1 MTLEKILQS
10 QGFGT
15 RRQCAGLILAGYV
28 TVRGEL
34 VEDPSAEFELEGLP
48 FTVDG
53 DGWIARSKLTL
64 VMHKPA
70 GHECSRKAVHHA
82 SVFELLPP
90 PIRERGVQPIGRLDA
105 DTTGLLLLTDDGQLN
120 HALIS
125 PRRHVPKIYVA
136 TLKHAADAGL
146 CEQLCAGVM
155 LHDENEMVRAE
166 SARLLSDTLLEMTIS
181 EGKYHQ
187 VKRMVAA
194 SGNRVEALHR
204 VQIGSLRLPDELAPG
219 RWREITEAELE
230 AVRTRPAAP
239 NHSLDE
245 G

>member
-28 TVRGEL
+28 TVHGDL
-34 VEDPSAEFELEGLP
+34 VEDPRAEFELDGLP

-53 DGWIARSKLTL
+53 TEWTARSTLTL

-70 GHECSRKAVHHA
+70 GYECSRKAVHHA

-125 PRRHVPKIYVA
+125 PRRHVPKIYEA
-136 TLKHAADAGL
+136 TLKHAADARL
-146 CEQLCAGVM
+146 CEQLCAGVL
-155 LHDENEMVRAE
+155 LHDENETVVAE
-166 SARLLSDTLLEMTIS
+166 SARLLGDTLLELTIS

-194 SGNRVEALHR
+194 AGNRVEALHR
-204 VQIGSLRLPDELAPG
+204 VQIGSLRLPADVAPG
-219 RWREITEAELE
+219 RWREVTAAEL
-230 AVRTRPAAP
+230 AAARSSP
-239 NHSLDE
+239 TST
-245 G
+245 

>member
-1 MTLEKILQS
+1 LTLEKILQS

-15 RRQCAGLILAGYV
+15 RRQCAQLVAEGYV
-28 TVRGEL
+28 TVHGEL
-34 VEDPSAEFELEGLP
+34 VDDPRAEFELEGLP

-53 DGWIARSKLTL
+53 TEWTARSRLTL

-70 GHECSRKAVHHA
+70 GYECSRKAVHHA

-90 PIRERGVQPIGRLDA
+90 PMRERGVQPIGRLDA

-125 PRRHVPKIYVA
+125 PRRHVPKIYEA
-136 TLKHAADAGL
+136 TLKHPADASL
-146 CEQLCAGVM
+146 CEQLRAGVL
-155 LHDENEMVRAE
+155 LHDENETVVAD
-166 SARLLSDTLLEMTIS
+166 SARLLGDTLLELTIS

-194 SGNRVEALHR
+194 AGNRVEALHR
-204 VQIGSLRLPDELAPG
+204 VQIGGLRLPADVAPG
-219 RWREITEAELE
+219 RWREITEAEL
-230 AVRTRPAAP
+230 AAARTPGVHIP
-239 NHSLDE
+239 
-245 G
+245 

>member
-1 MTLEKILQS
+1 MTLEKILHS

-125 PRRHVPKIYVA
+125 PRRHVPKIYEA
-136 TLKHAADAGL
+136 TLKHAADKSL
-146 CEQLCAGVM
+146 CEQLRTGVL
-155 LHDENEMVRAE
+155 LHDDNETVRAE
-166 SARLLSDTLLEMTIS
+166 AARLLYDTLLELTIS

-194 SGNRVEALHR
+194 AGNRVEALHR
-204 VQIGSLRLPDELAPG
+204 VQIGGLRLPDDLAPG
-219 RWREITEAELE
+219 GWREITATEL
-230 AVRTRPAAP
+230 AAARSSP
-239 NHSLDE
+239 GAS
-245 G
+245 

>member
-1 MTLEKILQS
+1 MTLDKILQS

-28 TVRGEL
+28 TVHGEL
-34 VEDPSAEFELEGLP
+34 VEDPHAEFELDGLP

-53 DGWIARSKLTL
+53 TEWTARRTITL

-70 GHECSRKAVHHA
+70 GYECSRKAVHHA
-82 SVFELLPP
+82 SVFELLPAP
-90 PIRERGVQPIGRLDA
+90 LRERGVQPIGRLDA

-125 PRRHVPKIYVA
+125 PRRHVPKIYEA
-136 TLKHAADAGL
+136 TLKHPADARL
-146 CEQLCAGVM
+146 CEQLLAGVL
-155 LHDENEMVRAE
+155 LHDENDTVRAE
-166 SARLLSDTLLEMTIS
+166 AAHLLNDHLLELTIS

-194 SGNRVEALHR
+194 AGNRVEALHR
-204 VQIGSLRLPDELAPG
+204 VQIGSLRLPADVAPG
-219 RWREITEAELE
+219 RWRETTQTELLA
-230 AVRTRPAAP
+230 ARTSPARP
-239 NHSLDE
+239 
-245 G
+245 

>member
-1 MTLEKILQS
+1 LTLEKILQS

-28 TVRGEL
+28 TVHGDL
-34 VEDPSAEFELEGLP
+34 VEDPRAEFELDGLP

-53 DGWIARSKLTL
+53 TEWTARSKLTL

-70 GHECSRKAVHHA
+70 GYECSRKAVHHA

-125 PRRHVPKIYVA
+125 PRRHVPKIYEA
-136 TLKHAADAGL
+136 TLKYAADASL
-146 CEQLCAGVM
+146 CEQLRAGVL
-155 LHDENEMVRAE
+155 LHDDEETVRAE

-194 SGNRVEALHR
+194 AGNRVEALHR

-219 RWREITEAELE
+219 RWREITESEL
-230 AVRTRPAAP
+230 AAARTQGIHIR
-239 NHSLDE
+239 
-245 G
+245 

>member
-1 MTLEKILQS
+1 LTLEKILQS

-28 TVRGEL
+28 TVHGEL
-34 VEDPSAEFELEGLP
+34 VEDPRAEFELEGLP

-53 DGWIARSKLTL
+53 TEWTARSTLTL

-70 GHECSRKAVHHA
+70 GYECSRKAVHHA
-82 SVFELLPP
+82 SVFELLPAP
-90 PIRERGVQPIGRLDA
+90 LRERGVQPIGRLDA

-125 PRRHVPKIYVA
+125 PRRHVPKIYEA
-136 TLKHAADAGL
+136 TLKHAADASL
-146 CEQLCAGVM
+146 CEQLRAGVL
-155 LHDENEMVRAE
+155 LHDENETVRAE
-166 SARLLSDTLLEMTIS
+166 SARLLSETLLELTIS

-194 SGNRVEALHR
+194 AGNRVEALHR
-204 VQIGSLRLPDELAPG
+204 VQIGSLRLPADVAPG
-219 RWREITEAELE
+219 RWREITDAEL
-230 AVRTRPAAP
+230 AAARSSPAQ
-239 NHSLDE
+239 N
-245 G
+245 